1 MKLERVLRK
10 AAPFLLI
17 AIFIACLFSI
27 TQKEGLKMKAP
38 SPSLRKAKKNADNVS
53 TLTRHAFT
61 TPKSYTDYDNIFT
74 SGF

>member
-27 TQKEGLKMKAP
+27 TQKEGLKMQKRRA
-38 SPSLRKAKKNADNVS
+38 RACARRKKNADNVS

-61 TPKSYTDYDNIFT
+61 TPKSYTDR
-74 SGF
+74 